1 MNYLTPGRNG
11 ECVILKRGLWLF
23 VFLVLG
29 CADVI
34 DAQEQKKIGILSGGF
49 AESASASTAARQPR
63 TNVPNLRQHLQELGW
78 TERRNVQFE
87 YRYANGQL
95 RQLPEFARQ
104 LVNNK
109 MDVIVAHAP
118 AAVRAA
124 KGATTSIPIVMVHG
138 GDPVAQG
145 FVASL
150 ARPGGNVTGVAN
162 LSAELSGK
170 RLELLKD
177 VLPKLSRVAVL
188 WNPDAPGP
196 TLGFKELESAAKLVD
211 VPLESLRVHGPKEF
225 ETAFKTAKERASGLI
240 VIQDVMTVSHIKDI
254 VKLAA
259 DLRIPAI
266 YTESEWAEAGGLM
279 SYGPNF
285 FDLERR
291 AAIYVD
297 KLLRGAKPADLPV
310 EQPTKFDLIINLKTA
325 KQIGLIIPP
334 NVLARADRVIR

>member
-1 MNYLTPGRNG
+1 M
-11 ECVILKRGLWLF
+11 LKGPIWLF
-23 VFLVLG
+23 VLIILG
-29 CADVI
+29 CASVI

-49 AESASASTAARQPR
+49 AESASASTEARQPR

-78 TERRNVQFE
+78 TERRNVRFE
-87 YRYANGQL
+87 ERYAKGQL

-124 KGATTSIPIVMVHG
+124 KDATTSIPIVMVHG

-170 RLELLKD
+170 RLEFLKE

-188 WNPDAPGP
+188 WNPEAPGP
-196 TLGFKELESAAKLVD
+196 ILGFKELESAARIVD
-211 VPLESLRVHGPKEF
+211 VPLESLRVRDSKEF
-225 ETAFKTAKERASGLI
+225 EAAFKIAKERTSGLI

-259 DLRIPAI
+259 YHRIAAI

-279 SYGPNF
+279 SYGPTF
-285 FDLERR
+285 YDLERR

-297 KLLRGAKPADLPV
+297 KILKGAKPADLPV
-310 EQPTKFDLIINLKTA
+310 EQPTKFELFINLQTA
-325 KQIGLIIPP
+325 KQIGLTIPP

>member
-1 MNYLTPGRNG
+1 M
-11 ECVILKRGLWLF
+11 LKGPIWLF
-23 VFLVLG
+23 VLIILG
-29 CADVI
+29 CASVI

-49 AESASASTAARQPR
+49 AESASASTEARQPR

-78 TERRNVQFE
+78 TERRNVRFE
-87 YRYANGQL
+87 ERYAKGQL

-124 KGATTSIPIVMVHG
+124 KDATTSIPIVMVHG

-170 RLELLKD
+170 RLEFLKE

-188 WNPDAPGP
+188 WNPEAPGP
-196 TLGFKELESAAKLVD
+196 ILGFKELESAARLVD
-211 VPLESLRVHGPKEF
+211 VPLESLRVRDSKEF
-225 ETAFKTAKERASGLI
+225 EAAFKIAKERTSGLI

-259 DLRIPAI
+259 YHRIAAI

-279 SYGPNF
+279 SYGPSF
-285 FDLERR
+285 YDLEQR

-297 KLLRGAKPADLPV
+297 KILKGAKPADLPV
-310 EQPTKFDLIINLKTA
+310 EQPTKFELVINLKTA

-334 NVLARADRVIR
+334 NVLARADKVIR

>member
-1 MNYLTPGRNG
+1 MTAKHHRNG
-11 ECVILKRGLWLF
+11 GCIILKRGLWPLM
-23 VFLVLG
+23 LVILG

-49 AESASASTAARQPR
+49 AESTSARTEPRQPR
-63 TNVPNLRQHLQELGW
+63 TSVANLRQHLQELGW
-78 TERRNVQFE
+78 TEGRNIRFE
-87 YRYANGQL
+87 EKHAKGQL

-104 LVNNK
+104 LVQNK
-109 MDVIVAHAP
+109 MDVIVARAP

-124 KGATTSIPIVMVHG
+124 KDATTSIPIVMAHG
-138 GDPVAQG
+138 GDPIAQG

-170 RLELLKD
+170 RLELLKE

-196 TLGFKELESAAKLVD
+196 ILGFKELEAAARLVD
-211 VPLESLRVHGPKEF
+211 VPLESLRVRGPKEF
-225 ETAFKTAKERASGLI
+225 GTAFKIAKERASGLI

-259 DLRIPAI
+259 DHRIPAI
-266 YTESEWAEAGGLM
+266 YTEMEWAEAGGLM
-279 SYGPNF
+279 SYGPSF

-297 KLLRGAKPADLPV
+297 KILKGAKPSELPV
-310 EQPTKFDLIINLKTA
+310 EQPTKFELVINLKTA
-325 KQIGLIIPP
+325 KQIGLTIPP
-334 NVLARADRVIR
+334 NVLVRADKVIK

>member
-1 MNYLTPGRNG
+1 MTYLAPVRNG
-11 ECVILKRGLWLF
+11 ECVILKRRLWLF
-23 VFLVLG
+23 VLLVLG

-34 DAQEQKKIGILSGGF
+34 DAQEQKKIGILSGG
-49 AESASASTAARQPR
+49 SADSTSASTEARQPR
-63 TNVPNLRQHLQELGW
+63 TSVPHLRQILQDLGW
-78 TERRNVQFE
+78 TEGRNVQFE
-87 YRYANGQL
+87 YRYAKGQL
-95 RQLPEFARQ
+95 RELPEFARQ

-124 KGATTSIPIVMVHG
+124 KDATTSIPIVMAHG

-150 ARPGGNVTGVAN
+150 ARPGGNVTGVSN

-170 RLELLKD
+170 RLELLKE
-177 VLPKLSRVAVL
+177 VFPKLFRVAVL
-188 WNPDAPGP
+188 WNPEAPGP
-196 TLGFKELESAAKLVD
+196 ILGFKELEAAAKIVN
-211 VPLESLRVHGPKEF
+211 VPLESLRVRDPKEF
-225 ETAFKTAKERASGLI
+225 EAAFKIAKERTSGLI

-259 DLRIPAI
+259 YHRIAAV

-279 SYGPNF
+279 SYGPSF

-291 AAIYVD
+291 AAVYVD
-297 KLLRGAKPADLPV
+297 KILKGAKPGDLPV
-310 EQPTKFDLIINLKTA
+310 EQPTKFELVINLKTA
-325 KQIGLIIPP
+325 KQIGLSIPP
-334 NVLARADRVIR
+334 NVLARANRVIR

>member
-1 MNYLTPGRNG
+1 MTYLTPGRKG

-49 AESASASTAARQPR
+49 AESASASTEARQPR

-78 TERRNVQFE
+78 TESRNVRFE
-87 YRYANGQL
+87 YRYAKGQL

-104 LVNNK
+104 LVNSK

-124 KGATTSIPIVMVHG
+124 KDATTSIPIVMAHG

-150 ARPGGNVTGVAN
+150 ARPGANVTGIAN

-177 VLPKLSRVAVL
+177 VFPKLFRVAVL
-188 WNPDAPGP
+188 WNPEAPGP
-196 TLGFKELESAAKLVD
+196 ALGYKELKAAAKVVN
-211 VPLESLRVHGPKEF
+211 VPVESLQVRSPKEF
-225 ETAFKTAKERASGLI
+225 EAAFKLAKERASGLI

-259 DLRIPAI
+259 DHQIAAI
-266 YTESEWAEAGGLM
+266 YTESEWTEAGGLM
-279 SYGPNF
+279 SYGPSF

-291 AAIYVD
+291 AAVYVD
-297 KLLRGAKPADLPV
+297 KILRGAKPADLPV

-325 KQIGLIIPP
+325 KQIGLSIPP

>member
-1 MNYLTPGRNG
+1 M
-11 ECVILKRGLWLF
+11 LKGPIWLF
-23 VFLVLG
+23 VLIILG
-29 CADVI
+29 CASVI

-49 AESASASTAARQPR
+49 AESASASTEARQPR

-78 TERRNVQFE
+78 TERRNVRFE
-87 YRYANGQL
+87 ERYAKGQL

-124 KGATTSIPIVMVHG
+124 KDATTSIPIVMVHG

-145 FVASL
+145 FAASL

-170 RLELLKD
+170 RLEFLKE

-188 WNPDAPGP
+188 WNPEAPGP
-196 TLGFKELESAAKLVD
+196 ILGFKELESAARIVD
-211 VPLESLRVHGPKEF
+211 VPLESLRVRGPKEF
-225 ETAFKTAKERASGLI
+225 ETAFKIAKERAGGLI

-259 DLRIPAI
+259 DYRIPAI

-279 SYGPNF
+279 SYGPSF
-285 FDLERR
+285 YDLERR

-297 KLLRGAKPADLPV
+297 KILKGAKPADLPV
-310 EQPTKFDLIINLKTA
+310 EQPTKFELFINLKTA
-325 KQIGLIIPP
+325 KQIGLTIPP
-334 NVLARADRVIR
+334 NVLARADRVIK